1 MNEPSGK
8 GKTLWE
14 MVVERVRGNNSNG
27 HSTTVSFHNPMD
39 LRVGAGFP
47 MAFANGPESEDF
59 DFTVQEIREYVR
71 RIAGQEFQFTD
82 YALHGLNK
90 KTFDADQAMTAR
102 LRVMPNAA
110 GGQEKVLL
118 RLYDEFAFAED
129 FLAVVKDESG
139 VFEAT
144 DDDGTKAAFTRINDL
159 RESYEAV
166 VLVVSETTEDGKAA
180 PKKTS
185 TVKVEYW
192 DYWREMELGAGNT
205 TKEFIFVEM
214 SSETGWFQIW
224 RGREFFE

>member
-1 MNEPSGK
+1 MNEASGK

-14 MVVERVRGNNSNG
+14 MLVERVKGNNSNG
-27 HSTTVSFHNPMD
+27 HSTTVSFHNPLD
-39 LRVGAGFP
+39 LRVGAAFP
-47 MAFANGPESEDF
+47 MAFANGPELENF

-82 YALHGLNK
+82 YALRGLNK
-90 KTFDADQAMTAR
+90 KTFDADQALMYR

-110 GGQEKVLL
+110 GGQEKLLL

-139 VFEAT
+139 VFETT
-144 DDDGTKAAFTRINDL
+144 DEGTKASFDRINGL

-166 VLVVSETTEDGKAA
+166 VMVVSETGEDGKA
-180 PKKTS
+180 KKTS
-185 TVKVEYW
+185 SVKVEYW
-192 DYWREMELGAGNT
+192 DYWREMELGVGNT

-214 SSETGWFQIW
+214 DSETGWIQIW